1 MNPAE
6 IRALAYVVNNI
17 RPSWP
22 VRDIERAL
30 VDDPRAFTD
39 VALAA
44 VTAAASP
51 DTRFPGG
58 IKTTYAGSHGCQKCA
73 ERNTRAE
80 RNSQPPPITR
90 CEKCGHIADEHHNCR
105 PMKPT
110 PAWHQRRRELHAKY
124 DPAIRHARLSGDYDT
139 AEAIRKQWAIE
150 LANSRDSF
158 KVEVMA
164 HA

>member
-6 IRALAYVVNNI
+6 IRALAFVVNHV

-22 VRDIERAL
+22 VKDIERAL
-30 VDDPRAFTD
+30 VDDPRGFTD

-90 CEKCGHIADEHHNCR
+90 CARCGRATEHDHACR
-105 PMKPT
+105 SVKPPWWPQAQAIT
-110 PAWHQRRRELHAKY
+110 NRYATAIRAARAAGDHATVAELAAHQR
-124 DPAIRHARLSGDYDT
+124 T
-139 AEAIRKQWAIE
+139 E
-150 LANSRDSF
+150 LA
-158 KVEVMA
+158 KVMS